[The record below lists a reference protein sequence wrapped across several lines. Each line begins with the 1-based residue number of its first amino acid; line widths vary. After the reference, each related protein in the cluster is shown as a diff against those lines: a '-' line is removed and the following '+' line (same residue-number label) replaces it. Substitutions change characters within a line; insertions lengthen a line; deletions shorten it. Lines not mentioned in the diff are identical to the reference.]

1 MVLADGGEAREGW
14 CWVFGVELRFL
25 DLTDVDLLQLKP
37 LPELVDFGRKP
48 VCIPL
53 EDAEG
58 CQANS
63 VGRFGD

>member
-1 MVLADGGEAREGW
+1 MADGGEAREGR
-14 CWVFGVELRFL
+14 CRVSGGELRFL
-25 DLTDVDLLQLKP
+25 DQTGVDLLHLKP

-58 CQANS
+58 
-63 VGRFGD
+63 